1 MRMLTLAVGPIDENC
16 YLAYL
21 ETSRRLYVIDP
32 GADPDR
38 IVAAAK
44 EHFPEFAEARI
55 LLTHAHVD
63 HIGGVGE
70 VARRLE
76 AKRVMLDPA
85 DGDIY
90 RSPYNEI
97 PPILPAA
104 HDLPRTTDFVTDG
117 DFEVLR
123 VPGHTPGG
131 CAFLFEGDGRKVLF
145 CGDTLFAGSVG
156 RTDLPGGDWETLL
169 DSIRRE
175 LLPLCPDTL
184 VFPGH
189 GGSTTIG
196 EEKTQNPYLRGI
208 MKGL

>member
-1 MRMLTLAVGPIDENC
+1 MMMMSLAVGPIDENC
-16 YLAYL
+16 YLVYL
-21 ETSRRLYVIDP
+21 EENRRLYVIDP
-32 GADPDR
+32 GAAAGR
-38 IVAAAK
+38 IVDAAAK
-44 EHFPEFAEARI
+44 FPAFDEARI

-63 HIGGVGE
+63 HIGAVGE
-70 VARRLE
+70 VARKLK
-76 AKRVMLDPA
+76 ASHVMLDPEDEA
-85 DGDIY
+85 IY

-104 HDLPRTTDFVTDG
+104 RDLPETTDFITGG
-117 DFEVLR
+117 DFKVLR

-131 CAFLFEGDGRKVLF
+131 CAFLFEDGGRNVLF
-145 CGDTLFAGSVG
+145 SGDTLFAGSVG

-175 LLPLCPDTL
+175 LLPLPPETP

-196 EEKTQNPYLRGI
+196 AEKTQNPYLR
-208 MKGL
+208 

>member
-1 MRMLTLAVGPIDENC
+1 MRMTSLSVGPIDENC
-16 YLAYL
+16 YLVFAGA
-21 ETSRRLYVIDP
+21 TRRLYVIDP
-32 GADPDR
+32 GADAER
-38 IVAAAK
+38 IVEAAEK
-44 EHFPEFAEARI
+44 FPPYDEARI

-63 HIGGVGE
+63 HIGAVGE
-70 VARRLE
+70 VTRRLRVT
-76 AKRVMLDPA
+76 RVMLDPA
-85 DGDIY
+85 DVDIY

-104 HDLPRTTDFVTDG
+104 RGLPETADFAPDG

-131 CAFLFEGDGRKVLF
+131 CAFLFEEGDVRALF

-156 RTDLPGGDWETLL
+156 RTDLPGGDWDTLM

-175 LLPLCPDTL
+175 LLPLPPATR

-189 GGSTTIG
+189 GGSTTIE
-196 EEKTQNPYLRGI
+196 EEKHGNPYLR
-208 MKGL
+208 

>member
-1 MRMLTLAVGPIDENC
+1 MRMSMLSVGPIDENC
-16 YLAYL
+16 YLVYVD
-21 ETSRRLYVIDP
+21 ENRRLYVIDP
-32 GADPDR
+32 GADADR
-38 IVAAAK
+38 IVEAAGR
-44 EHFPEFAEARI
+44 FPKFDEARI

-63 HIGGVGE
+63 HIGAVGE
-70 VARRLE
+70 VARKLNVS
-76 AKRVMLDPA
+76 RVMLDPA
-85 DGDIY
+85 DGEIY

-104 HDLPRTTDFVTDG
+104 NDLPETTDFITNG
-117 DFEVLR
+117 EFKVLR

-131 CAFLFEGDGRKVLF
+131 CAFLFEDDGKSVLF
-145 CGDTLFAGSVG
+145 SGDTLFAGSVG

-175 LLPLCPDTL
+175 LLPLPQETP

-196 EEKTQNPYLRGI
+196 EEKTQNPYLR
-208 MKGL
+208 

>member
-1 MRMLTLAVGPIDENC
+1 MRMATLSVGPIDENC
-16 YLAYL
+16 YLVFCEAA
-21 ETSRRLYVIDP
+21 RRLYVIDP
-32 GADPDR
+32 GAEPDR
-38 IVAAAK
+38 IVDAAAR
-44 EHFPEFAEARI
+44 FTEFDEARI

-70 VARRLE
+70 VARKL
-76 AKRVMLDPA
+76 KVTRVMLDPA
-85 DGDIY
+85 DAGLY

-104 HDLPRTTDFVTDG
+104 RDLPQTTDFAADG

-131 CAFLFEGDGRKVLF
+131 CAFLFADGADRALF

-156 RTDLPGGDWETLL
+156 RTDLPGGDWDTLL

-175 LLPLCPDTL
+175 LLPLPPETR

-189 GGSTTIG
+189 GGPTTIG
-196 EEKTQNPYLRGI
+196 GEKIRNPYLRG
-208 MKGL
+208 L

>member
-1 MRMLTLAVGPIDENC
+1 MRMLNLSVGPIDENC
-16 YLAYL
+16 YLVYK
-21 ETSRRLYVIDP
+21 ETPRRLYVIDP
-32 GADPDR
+32 GADADR

-70 VARRLE
+70 VARQLK
-76 AKRVMLDPA
+76 AASVMLDPA

-90 RSPYNEI
+90 RSPFNEI

-104 HDLPRTTDFVTDG
+104 HDLPETTDFVTDG
-117 DFEVLR
+117 EFTVLR

-131 CAFLFEGDGRKVLF
+131 CAFLFADEEQRALF

-156 RTDLPGGDWETLL
+156 RTDLPGGDWDTLME
-169 DSIRRE
+169 SIRRE
-175 LLPLCPDTL
+175 LLPLPPETS

-189 GGSTTIG
+189 GGATTIG
-196 EEKTQNPYLRGI
+196 EEKKHNPYLRVS
-208 MKGL
+208 

>member
-1 MRMLTLAVGPIDENC
+1 MMMMSLAVGPIDENC
-16 YLAYL
+16 HLVYL
-21 ETSRRLYVIDP
+21 EAARRLYVIDP
-32 GADPDR
+32 GAEAGR
-38 IVAAAK
+38 IVGAAAK
-44 EHFPEFAEARI
+44 FPAFDDARI

-63 HIGGVGE
+63 HIGAVGA
-70 VARRLE
+70 VARELK
-76 AKRVMLDPA
+76 ASRVMLDPE
-85 DGDIY
+85 DEMIY

-104 HDLPRTTDFVTDG
+104 NDLPETTDFITNG
-117 DFEVLR
+117 EFKVLR

-131 CAFLFEGDGRKVLF
+131 CAFLFEDDGKSVLF
-145 CGDTLFAGSVG
+145 SGDTLFAGSVG

-175 LLPLCPDTL
+175 LLPLPQETP

-196 EEKTQNPYLRGI
+196 EEKTQNPYLR
-208 MKGL
+208 

>member
-16 YLAYL
+16 YLAYR
-21 ETSRRLYVIDP
+21 EASRRLYVIDP
-32 GADPDR
+32 GADADR

-44 EHFPEFAEARI
+44 EHFPDRSEARI

-70 VARRLE
+70 VARRLK
-76 AKRVMLDPA
+76 AAQVMLDPA

-90 RSPYNEI
+90 RSPFNEI

-104 HDLPRTTDFVTDG
+104 RDLPQTTDFVTDG
-117 DFEVLR
+117 DFAVLR

-131 CAFLFEGDGRKVLF
+131 CAFLFEDEAQHVLF

-156 RTDLPGGDWETLL
+156 RTDLPGGDWDTLL
-169 DSIRRE
+169 ESIRRE
-175 LLPLCPDTL
+175 LLPLPPETL

-196 EEKTQNPYLRGI
+196 EEKTQNPYLRG
-208 MKGL
+208 L

>member
-1 MRMLTLAVGPIDENC
+1 MRMATLSVGPIDENC
-16 YLAYL
+16 YLAYR
-21 ETSRRLYVIDP
+21 EASRRLYVIDP

-38 IVAAAK
+38 IVDATAR
-44 EHFPEFAEARI
+44 FPEFAEARI

-70 VARRLE
+70 VARKLN
-76 AKRVMLDPA
+76 AACVMLDPA

-104 HDLPRTTDFVTDG
+104 RDLPQTTDFRPDG
-117 DFEVLR
+117 DFTVLR

-131 CAFLFEGDGRKVLF
+131 CAFLFEDGGERVLF

-156 RTDLPGGDWETLL
+156 RTDLPGGDWDTLMG
-169 DSIRRE
+169 SIRRE
-175 LLPLCPDTL
+175 LLPLPPETR

-189 GGSTTIG
+189 GGSTSIG
-196 EEKTQNPYLRGI
+196 EEKTQNPYLRG
-208 MKGL
+208 L

>member
-1 MRMLTLAVGPIDENC
+1 MMMMSLAVGPIDENC
-16 YLAYL
+16 YLAYV
-21 ETSRRLYVIDP
+21 EGSRRLYVIDP
-32 GADPDR
+32 GADAGR
-38 IVAAAK
+38 IVGAAAK
-44 EHFPEFAEARI
+44 FPAFDEARI

-63 HIGGVGE
+63 HIGAVGE
-70 VARRLE
+70 VARKLNVSH
-76 AKRVMLDPA
+76 VMLDPE
-85 DGDIY
+85 DEDIY

-104 HDLPRTTDFVTDG
+104 SDLPETADFITAG
-117 DFEVLR
+117 DFKVLR

-131 CAFLFEGDGRKVLF
+131 CAFLFDDGGRKVLF
-145 CGDTLFAGSVG
+145 SGDTLFAGSVG

-175 LLPLCPDTL
+175 LLPLPPETP

-196 EEKTQNPYLRGI
+196 GEKTQNPYLR
-208 MKGL
+208 